1 MITNQVLISVMYKEF
16 LKHINKTHNTFKVD
30 EEYEHTVL
38 RNGNSMA
45 LYTDFQILMRK
56 ETQIK

>member
-16 LKHINKTHNTFKVD
+16 LHINKNQANTFRKVD

-38 RNGNSMA
+38 RNGNSNGS
-45 LYTDFQILMRK
+45 YTDIQIL
-56 ETQIK
+56 T